1 MMGGFAAHHKRLL
14 TEFKP
19 GSPKADYRDRRLCAS
34 PEIQTDDL
42 DGNKRIIGGPMW
54 ITNASRASNL
64 RVDAEF
70 CQILSSVS
78 MSPRGIVELIKVP
91 IN

>member
-34 PEIQTDDL
+34 PEIQTVDL
-42 DGNKRIIGGPMW
+42 DGNKRSIGDNVDYQLEPRF
-54 ITNASRASNL
+54 ASTGR
-64 RVDAEF
+64 R
-70 CQILSSVS
+70 
-78 MSPRGIVELIKVP
+78 
-91 IN
+91 